1 LDNVLL
7 EVHNVTFAYGDYP
20 VLKSVDL
27 SATGGE
33 FLVLLGL
40 NGAGKSTLLDILAG
54 LVPANSGAVSV
65 DGRPLSQWSSLE
77 RARMISHLPQGIRT
91 DLPFTVEQIV
101 LMGRYAHADRWFE
114 SEQDHAQA
122 ASAMERMQC
131 LAYRDRVYST
141 LSGGERQRVLLAAC
155 LAQAPQLL
163 LLDEPSTYLDVH
175 QQIQC
180 FSTLAGLARQ
190 GALCIAVT
198 HDLNLALAHAT
209 RLLILHEG
217 RIAADLPTSKAAE
230 EAEWLGWLSP
240 HLQMM
245 QTPEGKPWVLYQ

>member
-1 LDNVLL
+1 
-7 EVHNVTFAYGDYP
+7 
-20 VLKSVDL
+20 
-27 SATGGE
+27 
-33 FLVLLGL
+33 
-40 NGAGKSTLLDILAG
+40 
-54 LVPANSGAVSV
+54 
-65 DGRPLSQWSSLE
+65 
-77 RARMISHLPQGIRT
+77 MISHLPQGIRT

-114 SEQDHAQA
+114 SEQDRAQA
-122 ASAMERMQC
+122 AAAMERMQC

-180 FSTLAGLARQ
+180 FATLAGIARQ

-209 RLLILHEG
+209 RLLVLHEG
-217 RIAADLPTSKAAE
+217 RIAADLPARKAAG
-230 EAEWLGWLSP
+230 EADWLAWLSP
-240 HLQMM
+240 HLLMM
-245 QTPEGKPWVLYQ
+245 QTPEGRPWVLYQ

>member
-7 EVHNVTFAYGDYP
+7 EVHNLAFAYGDYP

-54 LVPANSGAVSV
+54 LHPADSGSVSV
-65 DGRPLSQWSSLE
+65 DGRPLARWSSLE
-77 RARMISHLPQGIRT
+77 RARLVSHLPQGIRN

-101 LMGRYAHADRWFE
+101 LMGRYAHAERWFE
-114 SEQDHAQA
+114 SEQDQALA
-122 ASAMERMQC
+122 ASAMERMEC
-131 LAYRDRVYST
+131 LVFRDRIYST

-155 LAQAPQLL
+155 VAQEPQLL

-180 FSTLAGLARQ
+180 FSTLAGIARH

-209 RLLILHEG
+209 RLVVLHEG
-217 RIAADLPTSKAAE
+217 RIAADLPASQAAE
-230 EAEWLGWLSP
+230 ASEWLTCLSP
-240 HLQMM
+240 HLLMM